1 MGLPPRRRARLML
14 KAFLLIVVGLAG
26 DPEAG
31 KTFHNW
37 GTQLAEA
44 SEKLG
49 VPQDRLVYL
58 VDQPI
63 EGDTHVTGKATREEF
78 IKAFDGFAK
87 KAGADD
93 LVFIVLIG
101 HGSDD
106 NRTAK
111 FNLPGP
117 DISAPEIDG
126 LLKKLPTKQVVLVN
140 TTSASGPFIEALSA
154 PGRTIVTATRSGAE
168 HFTTLFGGY
177 FVEALT
183 SNATAAD
190 ADKNKRVSVLEA
202 FQYAKTEVA
211 RAYEREGLLATE
223 HALLDDD
230 GDKEGS
236 QTPSAT
242 GKDGKVAAVLS
253 LGAIGG
259 DDLPADPK
267 VRALTLERRDMERR
281 VEALRLLKDSMEPG
295 RYSSEL
301 EKLVTAIALK
311 TREIRAAEGAA
322 QGAPGR

>member
-1 MGLPPRRRARLML
+1 ML

-26 DPEAG
+26 DPESAKETG
-31 KTFHNW
+31 KTFHKW
-37 GTQLAEA
+37 GNDLAAA

-49 VPQDRLVYL
+49 VPQERLVYL
-58 VDQPI
+58 VDQPL
-63 EGDTHVTGKATREEF
+63 EGDARVTGRATRDDVV
-78 IKAFDGFAK
+78 KALDGIAK
-87 KAGADD
+87 KATAEDV
-93 LVFIVLIG
+93 VFVVLIG

-106 NRTAK
+106 GRNPK

-117 DISAPEIDG
+117 DIAATEIDAQ
-126 LLKKLPTKQVVLVN
+126 LKKMPTKQIVLVN
-140 TTSASGPFIEALSA
+140 TASASGPFVEPLSA
-154 PGRTIVTATRSGAE
+154 PGRTIVTATRNGAE

-183 SNATAAD
+183 SSATAAD

-267 VRALTLERRDMERR
+267 IRALTLERRDLERR
-281 VEALRLLKDSMEPG
+281 VEALRLLKDSMEPT
-295 RYSSEL
+295 RYTSEL

-311 TREIRAAEGAA
+311 TREIRAAEAAAPGA
-322 QGAPGR
+322 QGR